1 MIEYNKRFEPEE
13 LFYIN
18 EQGLVCLEEFKSIPN
33 FNNAYH
39 YSTLGRLRSFKRGF
53 CKILKGT
60 LMKKTGYLKHNLYKN
75 SEETQILGHQLSAIL
90 FLGHVLDGTNKI
102 VVDHKNNIRTDN
114 RLENLQLITNRENSS
129 KDKKGGT
136 SKYVGV
142 MWHKA
147 KKKWESRIRF
157 KGRLLFLGLFV
168 DEYEAHLAYQ
178 KKLKEINNL

>member
-1 MIEYNKRFEPEE
+1 MIEHSKNFDVKE

-18 EQGLVCLEEFKSIPN
+18 ENGLVCQEEFKSIDG
-33 FNNAYH
+33 FDGMYE
-39 YSTLGRLRSFKRGF
+39 YSTLGRLRSFKSGKW
-53 CKILKGT
+53 KILKGT
-60 LMKKTGYLKHNLYKN
+60 IMKKLGYIKHNLYKN
-75 SEETQILGHQLSAIL
+75 SIETQILGHQLSAIL
-90 FLGHVLDGTNKI
+90 FLGHKLDGTNKI

-114 RLENLQLITNRENSS
+114 RLENLQLISNRENSS

-147 KKKWESRIRF
+147 KGKWEARIRHNG
-157 KGRLLFLGLFV
+157 KLLFLGLFN

-178 KKLKEINNL
+178 KKLNEINGL